1 MDMNM
6 LTQHSFDLLD
16 SKCDLIDIPG
26 QGFYKTKFLNML
38 DRAKCIVVFLDS
50 TDKHSLAFAADYI
63 YELLNS
69 QNYDET
75 IPIII
80 ACNKQDLKF
89 AKSKKIIE
97 SELKTEVDNI
107 KNIKQKNNIEDT
119 NQIGTLSVI
128 IYNIVYEEW
137 I

>member
-1 MDMNM
+1 MNV
-6 LTQHSFDLLD
+6 LTQNRFDLLNN
-16 SKCDLIDIPG
+16 KCDLVDIPG

-38 DRAKCIVVFLDS
+38 DSAKCIIVFLDS
-50 TDKHSLAFAADYI
+50 SDKQSLAFAADYI
-63 YELLNS
+63 YEVLNS

-75 IPIII
+75 VPIII

-97 SELKTEVDNI
+97 SELKAEVDNI

-119 NQIGTLSVI
+119 NQIGTLSVFT
-128 IYNIVYEEW
+128 Y
-137 I
+137 